1 MSFSVKT
8 KDELA
13 RIELGK
19 FCCQKAELAA
29 LIKMDGIIQLSG
41 QYKVALQLSTENA
54 AIARRIF
61 RMFKEVY
68 DLHTEILVSR
78 KARLKKNNFYLVR
91 LGAGEK
97 TMSILKELGMLNE
110 KTRLH
115 YGLKKD
121 LIKRECCRRAY
132 LRGIFL
138 GGGSVNNPEGTYH
151 LEIITNNQHHARDI
165 CDLINKYYLTAKIST
180 RKNWQVIYL
189 KESEHIVS
197 LLNLMGAHA
206 ALLNFE
212 NVRIYKD
219 MRNQVNR
226 LVNCETA
233 NLNKTVNAAVRQ
245 VDNIKFIA
253 DTIGLNKL
261 APSLREMAEARLQ
274 NPDISLKELGE
285 MLEPPVGK
293 SGVNHRIRKL
303 EKMAEQIRNS
313 QGS

>member
-13 RIELGK
+13 RIEPGK
-19 FCCQKAELAA
+19 LCCQKAELAA
-29 LIKMDGIIQLSG
+29 LIKMDGVIQISG
-41 QYKVALQLSTENA
+41 LHQIALQVSTENA

-61 RMFKEVY
+61 RMLKDNY

-78 KARLKKNNFYLVR
+78 KARLKKNNSYLVR
-91 LGAGEK
+91 LAAGER
-97 TMSILKELGMLNE
+97 TLIILKELGMLNE
-110 KTRLH
+110 KGRLN
-115 YGLKKD
+115 YGLKKE

-132 LRGIFL
+132 LRGVFL

-151 LEIITNNQHHARDI
+151 LEIITNNEQHARDI
-165 CDLINKYYLTAKIST
+165 CGLINRYGLAAKIST

-189 KESEHIVS
+189 KESEHIIS

-212 NVRIYKD
+212 NVRIYKG

-245 VDNIKFIA
+245 VENIKLII
-253 DTIGLNKL
+253 DTIGFDKL
-261 APSLREMAEARLQ
+261 APSLREMAEARIH

-285 MLEPPVGK
+285 ILDPPVGK

-303 EKMAEQIRNS
+303 EKIADQIRDNNH
-313 QGS
+313 